1 METGFYVDLDYEDAS
16 ANVHFHDL
24 LNAHF
29 EKYVAGK
36 ELSKSNVKHIQC
48 WCCHSSDK
56 TAYNKFIAK
65 VKKRWKLTGRATENQ
80 RKQYGRIRG
89 VVRNTDNLISY
100 CLKDGNYVTKGL
112 EETYVEERYATS
124 YQKEDDEKAKWD
136 KFIEECKM
144 RIFKM
149 PDDQKF
155 APTKFEEYQERLE
168 NAVLISEIWY
178 KHYET
183 VIPNSVTDKALLV
196 LGLITHT
203 DIAKQRFRSYIGCDP
218 SKDYY

>member
-16 ANVHFHDL
+16 ANVYFHDL

-48 WCCHSSDK
+48 WCHHSSDK
-56 TAYNKFIAK
+56 TAYDKFIAK
-65 VKKRWKLTGRATENQ
+65 LKKRFHLSGRATKDN

-89 VVRNTDNLISY
+89 VIKDTDNMISY

-112 EETYVEERYATS
+112 EDVYVKQRYELA
-124 YQKEDDEKAKWD
+124 YQKEDDPRDKWE
-136 KFIEECKM
+136 KFIHDCKLAL
-144 RIFKM
+144 FTL

-155 APTKFEEYQERLE
+155 APTKYEEYQDRLD
-168 NAVLISEIWY
+168 NAILISQIWY

-183 VIPNSVTDKALLV
+183 VIPHTVTDKALLV
-196 LGLITHT
+196 LGLINHT
-203 DIAKQRFRSYIGCDP
+203 DIAKQRFRSYIGTDP
-218 SKDYY
+218 SGFF